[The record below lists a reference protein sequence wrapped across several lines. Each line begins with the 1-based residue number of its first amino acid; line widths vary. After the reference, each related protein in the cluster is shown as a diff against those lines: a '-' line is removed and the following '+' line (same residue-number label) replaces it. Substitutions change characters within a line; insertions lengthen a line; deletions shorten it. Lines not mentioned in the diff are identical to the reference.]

1 MEIENKEKNS
11 FNYIEIGLY
20 VVIIIAALI
29 ILVTINSFKVPS
41 SNANNN
47 SLKDIFSAGLTTYS
61 KGILINFLFAF
72 IDVLILVM
80 SIKIIQLFI
89 GKHSLSI
96 LTLVLNSIVFI
107 VYTFVTIIT
116 IANLTAK
123 EIQLAIPLIF
133 GIVPFI
139 SLIVLDIFNIKFN
152 PVIKK

>member
-1 MEIENKEKNS
+1 
-11 FNYIEIGLY
+11 
-20 VVIIIAALI
+20 
-29 ILVTINSFKVPS
+29 
-41 SNANNN
+41 
-47 SLKDIFSAGLTTYS
+47 
-61 KGILINFLFAF
+61 
-72 IDVLILVM
+72 M

-123 EIQLAIPLIF
+123 EIQLSIPLIF

-152 PVIKK
+152 PIIKK

>member
-41 SNANNN
+41 SNDNNN

-107 VYTFVTIIT
+107 FYTFVTIIT

-152 PVIKK
+152 PIIRR